1 MAKPASCANF
11 SAVHHFEEQ
20 GVTRDTRPVYLNLV
34 RIRLPVPGFISILHR
49 VSGLLLVLA
58 TPLLLWLVQRSLA
71 GPEGFAAVQ
80 QLLRSL
86 PGQLAILALLW
97 AVLHHL
103 FAGLRHLLLDIDV
116 GVDAPYYRQSAW
128 LVLIAPP
135 LLAVLLGA
143 LA

>member
-1 MAKPASCANF
+1 M
-11 SAVHHFEEQ
+11 
-20 GVTRDTRPVYLNLV
+20 TRDTRPVYLNLV